1 MEGISQSTFLQSAA
15 SCQKF
20 TILSKQK
27 YFLKFVCLFMLVGY
41 KSELNNCK
49 GSKIVLIVFVN
60 GLEKV

>member
-1 MEGISQSTFLQSAA
+1 MEGLSQSTFLQSAA

-27 YFLKFVCLFMLVGY
+27 YFLVCLFMLVGY
-41 KSELNNCK
+41 KSEINNCK